1 MKREEA
7 FAFTEKCING
17 EPATCI
23 AACPFHLDI
32 KAFLKKAAKGRIG
45 AAAQELNKSLPFPVL
60 ISELCPHPCQDV
72 CQRKTVLG
80 EETIDIRLLER
91 SCANSNENK
100 ERKTYTLESLPQR
113 AAVVGAGPAGLACAL
128 HLSRKRFPV
137 TVFEKEPGWGGSLR
151 DHLRFPAFE
160 AEWIRKFASADV
172 TFCFGQEVAD
182 LSELDAFDVVF
193 LATGKDGEDFGLRE
207 SLDPSLGTTGIPRIF
222 MGGEMTGAERIDGI
236 AQTLDISKAMESW
249 LQTGNASYASV
260 NWEKTGCSRD
270 VPHPNE
276 APTEHV
282 VPTGEFYT
290 KEEIQTEASRCMQC
304 DCEEC
309 FKDCDLLTKFKKK
322 PPRIAIDVAQDG
334 MTRNSVSTACI
345 TRQTWSCN
353 QCGHCAQVCEEHVDI
368 GGLFELSRK
377 DRVKSNL
384 YPPAFHGYWMRE
396 MEEAVSSGALLRPAP
411 NGAKETSYL
420 FFPGCRLGGV
430 HPDYPLK
437 SYEALLGQ
445 HKETG
450 IWLGCCG
457 IPALWAGEEDQFVS
471 HIEKMRED
479 WEQMGSPAVI
489 YACASCRRTFARFL
503 PEVPLISLY
512 EMLEQGLS
520 DGTIRTA
527 ETGTDPKAAQT
538 KYDVFDPCAAYGMGE
553 VKEAVR
559 KLAGRTGGMVTAYD
573 SNGKCCGY
581 GGHIQLAN
589 PDFYDEVANRRCS
602 ESEEMFLT
610 YCVNCMEV
618 FAAHGKETRHI
629 LDLIFHMDQTRRK
642 MTTLEEKREN
652 NRFVKQ
658 RILETYWNEAYRPE
672 TEPWDALSVEVP
684 ETVQSEMERLLI
696 PLRDVKKTIYINEE
710 AGEGFENQFGEVLC
724 RMVGDYLTCWVKYQK
739 EDEIYHLREVY
750 AHRMHIREDER

>member
-32 KAFLKKAAKGRIG
+32 KSFLKKAAKGRIG

-60 ISELCPHPCQDV
+60 ISELCPHPCEDM

-80 EETIDIRLLER
+80 EETIGINLLER
-91 SCANSNENK
+91 TCANSDENK
-100 ERKTYTLESLPQR
+100 ERKTYQLESLPQR
-113 AAVVGAGPAGLACAL
+113 IAVIGAGPTGLSCAL
-128 HLSRKRFPV
+128 HLSRKRLQV
-137 TVFEKEPGWGGSLR
+137 VVFDKEDGWGGSLR
-151 DHLRFPAFE
+151 SHQRFAAFE
-160 AEWIRKFASADV
+160 TEWIRKFASADV
-172 TFCFGQEVAD
+172 AFSFQRKIED
-182 LSELDAFDVVF
+182 LSELDAFDMIF
-193 LATGKDGEDFGLRE
+193 LATGKDGDDFGLRGG
-207 SLDPSLGTTGIPRIF
+207 LDPALGMTKRPRVF
-222 MGGEMTGAERIDGI
+222 MGGEMTGVSLIEGI

-249 LQTGNASYASV
+249 LQTGNASYGAV
-260 NWEKTGCSRD
+260 TWEKTGCSRD
-270 VPHPNE
+270 VPHPE
-276 APTEHV
+276 ETPTEHIT
-282 VPTGEFYT
+282 PAGELYT
-290 KEEIQTEASRCMQC
+290 KEELQKEASRCMQC

-309 FKDCDLLTKFKKK
+309 VKDCDLLTKFKKK

-384 YPPAFHGYWMRE
+384 YPPAFHGYWLRE
-396 MEEAVSSGALLRPAP
+396 MEEAVSTGALLRPAP
-411 NGAKETSYL
+411 NGAKETQFL

-430 HPDYPLK
+430 DPAYTLR
-437 SYEALLGQ
+437 SYETLLSCN
-445 HKETG
+445 KETG

-457 IPALWAGEEDQFVS
+457 VPALWAGEEDTFVS

-479 WEQMGSPAVI
+479 WEQMGSPAII
-489 YACASCRRTFARFL
+489 YAWASCRRTFARFL

-512 EMLEQGLS
+512 EVLEQGLS
-520 DGTIRTA
+520 DGAIHLSATTA
-527 ETGTDPKAAQT
+527 DQELIQK

-559 KLAGRTGGMVTAYD
+559 MLAERTGGVITDYD
-573 SNGKCCGY
+573 SSGKCCGY

-589 PDFYDEVANRRCS
+589 PDFYDEVANSRCS
-602 ESEEMFLT
+602 ESDETFLT

-629 LDLIFHMDQTRRK
+629 LDLIFCPDHDRRK
-642 MTTLEEKREN
+642 ATTLEQKREN
-652 NRFVKQ
+652 NLLVKR
-658 RILETYWNEAYRPE
+658 RILESYWKESFEDEQN
-672 TEPWDALSVEVP
+672 PWDSLQVDVPQDVEA
-684 ETVQSEMERLLI
+684 EMERLLI
-696 PLRDVKKTIYINEE
+696 PLGDVKKTIFVNEE
-710 AGEGFENQFGEVLC
+710 SCEGFENQFGEVLC
-724 RMVGDYLTCWVKYQK
+724 RMVGDYITCWVKYRK
-739 EDEIYHLREVY
+739 EEDTYHLLEVY